1 MIVMK
6 FGGTSVEDA
15 QAIERSAG
23 IVKGRLEHKPAV
35 VVSAMA
41 KVTDQLLAMARAA
54 GAGDRKTALKLCR
67 ALQERH
73 YNTAGELLGTAL
85 FTQFHSD
92 LGADFETLEELLR
105 GIAAVGELTPRT
117 TDYVSAFGEILSS
130 KIVAAAFSALGM
142 DAALVDSREWLVTD
156 SAHMRAAPLFEETNQ
171 RLQSKVAPLIA
182 AGKVPVMG
190 GFIGATKAG
199 ITTTIG
205 RGGSDYSA
213 AIVGAG
219 LSAERIEIWTDVD
232 GMMTT
237 DPRLVPEARRIKV
250 ISFDEAAELAYFG
263 AKVLHPATV
272 LPAVQKN
279 IPVYVLNSRNPGC
292 EGTRITARA
301 PRCRNFFKAI
311 AVKKRITIVDVAAPR
326 MQLAHGFLSSIFSA
340 FDRHKVAVDVVS
352 TSEVSVSLTV
362 DSNESIPPLAADLA
376 KLADVKYE
384 GTEGDRLPGRRK
396 SAGHSGNRRPGVWRT
411 GRCQDTDD
419 FAGGFRD
426 QSDLC
431 GRRRYGVRHRAA
443 ITQGILLGS
452 GSGSIRLNAIV
463 LQRRSSLRL
472 ADSVKKP
479 DVASYV
485 STMNVIKLNE
495 RLL

>member
-6 FGGTSVEDA
+6 FGGTSVENA
-15 QAIERSAG
+15 MAIERAAA
-23 IVKGRLEHKPAV
+23 IVKGRVEHKPVV

-67 ALQERH
+67 SLQERH

-85 FTQFHSD
+85 FTEFHSD
-92 LGADFETLEELLR
+92 LAADFENLEELLR
-105 GIAAVGELTPRT
+105 GICAVGELTPRT
-117 TDYVSAFGEILSS
+117 TDYVAAFGEMLSS
-130 KIVAAAFSALGM
+130 KIVTAAFAALGLES
-142 DAALVDSREWLVTD
+142 ALVDSRDCIVTD
-156 SAHMRAAPLFEETNQ
+156 STHTRAAPLFEETNA
-171 RLQSKVAPLIA
+171 RLRSKVAPLLVG
-182 AGKVPVMG
+182 GKVPVMG
-190 GFIGATKAG
+190 GFIGSSRAG

-219 LSAERIEIWTDVD
+219 LDAGRIEKWTDVD

-237 DPRLVPEARRIKV
+237 DPNLCPEARRIKV

-279 IPVYVLNSRNPGC
+279 IPVYVLNSRNPDC
-292 EGTRITARA
+292 EGTRISARA
-301 PRCRNFFKAI
+301 PRCRNSFKAI

-326 MQLAHGFLSSIFSA
+326 MQLAHGFLRGIFEV
-340 FDRHKVAVDVVS
+340 FDRHGVAVDVVS

-362 DSNESIPPLAADLA
+362 ESNESIPALAADLA

-384 GTEGDRLPGRRK
+384 GRKAIVCLVGENLRETPGIAARVFGELSDVKIRMISQGASEINLTFVIEEDSVPDVVRRLHK
-396 SAGHSGNRRPGVWRT
+396 A
-411 GRCQDTDD
+411 
-419 FAGGFRD
+419 FF
-426 QSDLC
+426 SDL
-431 GRRRYGVRHRAA
+431 
-443 ITQGILLGS
+443 
-452 GSGSIRLNAIV
+452 
-463 LQRRSSLRL
+463 
-472 ADSVKKP
+472 DSEVF
-479 DVASYV
+479 A
-485 STMNVIKLNE
+485 
-495 RLL
+495 

>member
-15 QAIERSAG
+15 KAIERAAA
-23 IVKGRLEHKPAV
+23 IVKGRRAQKPVV

-92 LGADFETLEELLR
+92 LGVDFEALDELLR

-117 TDYVSAFGEILSS
+117 TDHVAAFGEMLSS
-130 KIVAAAFSALGM
+130 KIVTAAFSAHGIES
-142 DAALVDSREWLVTD
+142 ALVDSRECIVTD
-156 SAHMRAAPLFEETNQ
+156 NSHTRAAPLFEETNE
-171 RLQSKVAPLIA
+171 RLRTNLQPLLDRDR
-182 AGKVPVMG
+182 VPVMG
-190 GFIGATKAG
+190 GFIGSTKAG

-205 RGGSDYSA
+205 RGGSDLSA

-219 LSAERIEIWTDVD
+219 LGAERIEIWTDVD

-237 DPRLVPEARRIKV
+237 DPHLCPEARRIKV

-263 AKVLHPATV
+263 AKVVHPATV

-279 IPVYVLNSRNPGC
+279 IPVYVLNSRNPSC

-301 PRCRNFFKAI
+301 PHCRNTFKAL

-326 MQLAHGFLSSIFSA
+326 RLLMHGFLKSIFEA
-340 FDRHKVAVDVVS
+340 FDRHRVPVDVVS
-352 TSEVSVSLTV
+352 TSEVSVSLTT
-362 DSNESIPPLAADLA
+362 DSNESIPALAADLA

-384 GTEGDRLPGRRK
+384 GRKAIVCLVGENLRETPGIAARVFGELADVKIRMISQGASEINLTFVIEEDAVPEVVRRLHK
-396 SAGHSGNRRPGVWRT
+396 T
-411 GRCQDTDD
+411 
-419 FAGGFRD
+419 FF
-426 QSDLC
+426 SDLD
-431 GRRRYGVRHRAA
+431 
-443 ITQGILLGS
+443 
-452 GSGSIRLNAIV
+452 
-463 LQRRSSLRL
+463 
-472 ADSVKKP
+472 ADVF
-479 DVASYV
+479 A
-485 STMNVIKLNE
+485 
-495 RLL
+495 

>member
-15 QAIERSAG
+15 KAIERAAA
-23 IVKGRLEHKPAV
+23 IVKGRQAQKPVV

-85 FTQFHSD
+85 FTQFHGD
-92 LGADFETLEELLR
+92 LGVDFEALDELLR
-105 GIAAVGELTPRT
+105 GIAAVGELTART
-117 TDYVSAFGEILSS
+117 TDHVAAFGEVLSS
-130 KIVAAAFSALGM
+130 KIVTAAFSAHGI
-142 DAALVDSREWLVTD
+142 ASTLVDSRECIVTD
-156 SAHMRAAPLFEETNQ
+156 NSHTRAAPLFEETNE
-171 RLQSKVAPLIA
+171 RLRTNVQPLLDK
-182 AGKVPVMG
+182 GQVPVMA

-205 RGGSDYSA
+205 RGGSDFSA

-219 LSAERIEIWTDVD
+219 LGAERIEIWTDVD

-237 DPRLVPEARRIKV
+237 DPHLCPEARRIKV

-279 IPVYVLNSRNPGC
+279 IPVYVLNSRNPSC

-301 PRCRNFFKAI
+301 PHCRNTFKAL

-326 MQLAHGFLSSIFSA
+326 RLLMHGFLKSIFEA
-340 FDRHKVAVDVVS
+340 FDRHRVPVDVVS
-352 TSEVSVSLTV
+352 TSEVSVSLTT
-362 DSNESIPPLAADLA
+362 DSNESIPALAADLA

-384 GTEGDRLPGRRK
+384 GRKAIVCLVGENLRETPGIAARVFGELSDVKIRMISQGASEINLTFVIEEDAVPEVVRRLHK
-396 SAGHSGNRRPGVWRT
+396 T
-411 GRCQDTDD
+411 
-419 FAGGFRD
+419 FF
-426 QSDLC
+426 SDLDPE
-431 GRRRYGVRHRAA
+431 VFA
-443 ITQGILLGS
+443 
-452 GSGSIRLNAIV
+452 
-463 LQRRSSLRL
+463 
-472 ADSVKKP
+472 
-479 DVASYV
+479 
-485 STMNVIKLNE
+485 
-495 RLL
+495 